1 MAGQVEIGTGTT
13 PSVTPDAVSVSH
25 AADVWFEYELT
36 NVGDE
41 DDTSTGFYFT
51 VDDLSGTN
59 AYSDYAPDQTIPA
72 GGTVKQGCK
81 IDASVFDSMTPGDYW
96 VSLRSPQGETLGAA
110 LLTVA
115 Q

>member
-1 MAGQVEIGTGTT
+1 MAGQVEIGTDTT
-13 PSVTPDAVSVSH
+13 PSVSPDAVSASH
-25 AADVWFEYELT
+25 PADVWFQYDLM

-51 VDDLSGTN
+51 VDDTSGTN
-59 AYSDYAPDQTIPA
+59 AFSDYAPDQTIPA
-72 GGTVKQGCK
+72 GGVVTQGCK
-81 IDASVFDSMTPGDYW
+81 IDAGVFEQIAPGDYW

-115 Q
+115 P